1 MSRPKADSKNTR
13 KDKNGY
19 ALRKGESQKKD
30 GRYVYNYKDGFK
42 KRRFVYANTLME
54 LREKEK
60 LVMKEMA
67 YELDYASASKM
78 TLNTLYDRY
87 ISQNYKV
94 MDSTRAGYNS
104 LYNCRVRNGF
114 GLKRIVDIKYSDLK
128 IFYHSLLVDEGLSGS
143 TVERIN
149 NLIQPSL
156 KLAVRDQLLLR
167 NPAEGVLTEI
177 KASDD
182 WVEGERFALSIPQQR
197 SFMNFIYN
205 STEFKG
211 WYPLIAT
218 LIGTGMRISECLGLE
233 WKDIDLSERFIS
245 VNHTLEYRPVDD
257 TGKCIKRIE
266 LPKTE
271 AGTRLIP
278 IFDEVMEAIIL
289 EYQYQKVLGFCTEEV
304 DGHSGFVFCTSEH
317 KTYLQG
323 AVNRAIKSIIA
334 AHNEAEEVLAAE
346 DGREPIILP
355 HFTCHNLRHTFCTR
369 LCEVESNVKVI
380 QDIMG
385 HSDFSTTMDIY
396 TEVHKEKKQ
405 EVLSYLQGKFIIR

>member
-1 MSRPKADSKNTR
+1 MSRPKADNKTR

-30 GRYVYNYKDGFK
+30 GRYVFNYTDGFK

-60 LVMKEMA
+60 IVRKEMA
-67 YELDYASASKM
+67 YDLDYASASKM

-87 ISQNYKV
+87 MKQNYRLK
-94 MDSTRAGYNS
+94 DATRAGYNS
-104 LYNCRVRNGF
+104 LYNCHIRNGF
-114 GLKRIVDIKYSDLK
+114 GLKRIVDIKYSDIK

-143 TVERIN
+143 SVERVN
-149 NLIQPSL
+149 TLLQPSF
-156 KLAVRDQLLLR
+156 KLAIRDQLILL
-167 NPAEGVLTEI
+167 NPCQDVLAELKGSE
-177 KASDD
+177 A
-182 WVEGERFALSIPQQR
+182 WVEGERIALTIPQQK
-197 SFMNFIYN
+197 SFMNFLYN
-205 STEFKG
+205 SNEFKG

-233 WKDIDLSERFIS
+233 WKDIDLSERLIS

-266 LPKTE
+266 TPKTD

-289 EYQYQKVLGFCTEEV
+289 EYQYQKCLGFCTEVV

-323 AVNRAIKSIIA
+323 AVNRAIKNIIK
-334 AHNEAEEVLAAE
+334 AHNAQEEVLAKE
-346 DGREPIILP
+346 EGREPIILP

-369 LCEVESNVKVI
+369 LCEVESNIKVI

-385 HSDFSTTMDIY
+385 HADFNTTMDIY
-396 TEVHKEKKQ
+396 TDVHKEKKQ
-405 EVLSYLQGKFIIR
+405 EVLSNLQGKFIIR